1 MQKIKSSMF
10 SRDNPGM
17 TMIVTAVL
25 DTSAMVPLIVT
36 SCDGVMKAV
45 MKRTRMA
52 NTGMP
57 NMREN
62 RNE

>member
-1 MQKIKSSMF
+1 
-10 SRDNPGM
+10 
-17 TMIVTAVL
+17 MIVTAVV

-57 NMREN
+57 KMREN